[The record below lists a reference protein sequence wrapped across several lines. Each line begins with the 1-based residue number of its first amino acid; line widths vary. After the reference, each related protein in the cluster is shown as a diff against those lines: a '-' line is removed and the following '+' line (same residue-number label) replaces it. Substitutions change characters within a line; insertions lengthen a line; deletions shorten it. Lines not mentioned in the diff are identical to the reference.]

1 MQCTF
6 PRHILLS
13 NQTIAL
19 GFLSVITLLQLD
31 VRIASAQLAQNAP
44 KFERPGIQ
52 VFRDVPYGPHEIRNT
67 FDLYVPEKAS
77 GSLPLVIWIHG
88 GAWLNGS
95 KDRTQAVRLLDSG
108 FAVASL
114 NYRLSQNA
122 IFPAQIHDCKAA
134 IRHLRANAS
143 EYRLDPERFGV
154 WGSSAGGHL
163 AALVGTSGNAPKL
176 EGEVGKHLNVS
187 SNVQAV
193 CDWFGPTDF
202 LQMGGSHNKPDSP
215 ESRLVGGAIQ
225 ENPEKVAAANP
236 IVYVDKND
244 PPILIMHGDQDPLV
258 PFSQSV
264 LFEASLQAAGVQVE
278 LVKMEGE
285 GHGGRGFDSPKA
297 REQVTS
303 FFTKVLHPEMAKAA
317 DPASK

>member
-6 PRHILLS
+6 PRRVILS
-13 NQTIAL
+13 IRTIAL

-31 VRIASAQLAQNAP
+31 VRI
-44 KFERPGIQ
+44 
-52 VFRDVPYGPHEIRNT
+52 
-67 FDLYVPEKAS
+67 
-77 GSLPLVIWIHG
+77 
-88 GAWLNGS
+88 
-95 KDRTQAVRLLDSG
+95 
-108 FAVASL
+108 
-114 NYRLSQNA
+114 
-122 IFPAQIHDCKAA
+122 
-134 IRHLRANAS
+134 AS

-163 AALVGTSGNAPKL
+163 AALVGTSGNAPEL

-258 PFSQSV
+258 PYSQSV
-264 LFEASLQAAGVQVE
+264 LFETSLQTVGVHVE
-278 LVKMEGE
+278 LVKME

-297 REQVTS
+297 QEKVTR
-303 FFTKVLHPEMAKAA
+303 FFAKHLHPQFEKATE
-317 DPASK
+317 PAIK